1 MSTEFTEE
9 AIRSEVFAIIAR
21 QAKLDVATLKPEL
34 TLKDLGIASLTA
46 IEVIFDLEEHFDVDF
61 PEQGAD
67 FDSGTLQHLIDAIR
81 EGLAAK
87 AAKLARRSAQA

>member
-1 MSTEFTEE
+1 MTTELTEE
-9 AIRSEVFAIIAR
+9 AVRTEVFAIIAK
-21 QAKLDVATLKPEL
+21 QAKLDVNTLKPEL

-67 FDSGTLQHLIDAIR
+67 IDSGTLQHLIDAIR
-81 EGLAAK
+81 AALEAK
-87 AAKLARRSAQA
+87 AAKIARRSAQA